1 MDLRRYLVLI
11 WKWAWLLALCAL
23 LGGGAAYYTSLR
35 ATPMYEASSTLR
47 ISSPDST
54 GMSDYTALLT
64 GQSLAQTYA
73 QLLTKDP
80 VLDGVIRSM
89 ELGMSTE
96 ELRKAVSVQTVRD
109 TGLIEIT
116 VRHADPAM
124 AQAVANEIPRI
135 FVEQDRVMEGS
146 RYATLKA
153 SLTAKMAS
161 LEEEMRELQAAIA
174 AKKAAGAGAAG
185 AGAEDTDLI
194 MLQSDLERAQSNYAT
209 LLQSYGNV
217 ELAQA
222 QSGSGVMIVAEAR
235 LPDSPVSPKKVR
247 NTLLAAVVGAMLGL
261 GVALLVEYLDDTIK
275 TPDDVQAALGVVT
288 LGAVARSRG
297 PKGSTVLIPGQSSP
311 TSSGVTSSK
320 SSPQP
325 PSRPSLRS
333 PLAEGYRVVRTNLQF
348 SDVDHPAKSL
358 LVTSA
363 GPGEGKSTTVANLG
377 VVMAEQGQRVILVD
391 TDLRRPNLHRLFD
404 LPNTRGLTSML
415 VRGHHAMNGWA
426 QETTVRN
433 LRVITSGPL
442 PQNPSELLGSERM
455 QQLAAR
461 LRDEADVV
469 LYDSPPV
476 MAVTDAA
483 VLAKHVDATLLVV
496 DSAGARRGM
505 AQQAMTV
512 LRQVGAKVVGVVLN
526 KVSASRGGYYYYY
539 YSRYYRYGEDGDGE
553 RRRRRRESALRR
565 AWTRLRRWLEE

>member
-11 WKWAWLLALCAL
+11 WKWAWLLVLCAL

-35 ATPMYEASSTLR
+35 ATPMYETSSTLR

-54 GMSDYTALLT
+54 RMSDYTALLT

-80 VLDGVIRSM
+80 VLDGVIRNL
-89 ELGMSTE
+89 ELGMSAT
-96 ELRKAVSVQTVRD
+96 ELREAVSVQTVRD
-109 TGLIEIT
+109 TELIEIT
-116 VRHADPAM
+116 VQHADPAV
-124 AQAVANEIPRI
+124 AQAVANEIPRM
-135 FVEQDRVMEGS
+135 FVEQDRALQGS

-161 LEEEMRELQAAIA
+161 LEDEMRQLQATIA
-174 AKKAAGAGAAG
+174 AKKAAG

-194 MLQSDLERAQSNYAT
+194 MMQSDLERARTNYAT

-222 QSGSGVMIVAEAR
+222 QSGSGVMIVAEAK
-235 LPDSPVSPKKVR
+235 LPGSPVSPQKVR

-275 TPDDVQAALGVVT
+275 TPDDVQAALGMVT
-288 LGAVARSRG
+288 LGAVVRSRG
-297 PKGSTVLIPGQSSP
+297 GKGSNVLIPSQSSAT
-311 TSSGVTSSK
+311 TSSG

-325 PSRPSLRS
+325 SPGPSLRS

-377 VVMAEQGQRVILVD
+377 VVMAQQGQRVILVD
-391 TDLRRPNLHRLFD
+391 SDLRRPNLHKLFD
-404 LPNTRGLTSML
+404 LPNTRGLTTML
-415 VRGHHAMNGWA
+415 VGGDHAMNGWA
-426 QETTVRN
+426 QETTVKN
-433 LRVITSGPL
+433 LRVITSGPT
-442 PQNPSELLGSERM
+442 PPDPSELLGSQRM

-476 MAVTDAA
+476 MAVTDAT
-483 VLAKHVDATLLVV
+483 VLAKQVDATLLVV
-496 DSAGARRGM
+496 DSASRRGM
-505 AQQAMTV
+505 VQQAMAV
-512 LRQVGAKVVGVVLN
+512 LRQVGAKVAGVVLN

-539 YSRYYRYGEDGDGE
+539 YSRYYRYGDDGKGE
-553 RRRRRRESALRR
+553 RRRRRRQGGRLRR
-565 AWTRLRRWLEE
+565 AWGRLRRWLET